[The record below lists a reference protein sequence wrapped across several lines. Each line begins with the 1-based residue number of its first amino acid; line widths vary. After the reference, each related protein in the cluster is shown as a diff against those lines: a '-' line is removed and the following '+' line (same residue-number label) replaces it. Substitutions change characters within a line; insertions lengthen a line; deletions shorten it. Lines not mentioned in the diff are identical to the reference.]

1 MCADFKNREQFT
13 WRFFQF
19 VNIVFPQADEI
30 QTDWKPQFLSTE
42 EFTHLMLEAVD
53 GFIIV
58 LGTDGHIMYT
68 SESLASLLG
77 YLPSSLH
84 NTTLYEMVA
93 DTDKIP
99 LYNTL
104 NTSPAL
110 STSEDHQVC
119 RALQTLTVLI
129 CRFLC
134 LDSITNPYQA

>member
-1 MCADFKNREQFT
+1 MKNIFKNFIINNNLV
-13 WRFFQF
+13 FQS
-19 VNIVFPQADEI
+19 DEI

-42 EFTHLMLEAVD
+42 EFTHLMLEAID
-53 GFIIV
+53 GFILV
-58 LGTDGHIMYT
+58 LGTDGHILYT

-104 NTSPAL
+104 NTSNNAE
-110 STSEDHQVC
+110 SGDQYQVQKYNNYDETRKQRPC
-119 RALQTLTVLI
+119 
-129 CRFLC
+129 
-134 LDSITNPYQA
+134 

>member
-1 MCADFKNREQFT
+1 
-13 WRFFQF
+13 
-19 VNIVFPQADEI
+19 
-30 QTDWKPQFLSTE
+30 
-42 EFTHLMLEAVD
+42 MLEAVD

-93 DTDKIP
+93 DSDKIP

-104 NTSPAL
+104 NTSPSL
-110 STSEDHQVC
+110 NTSEDHQVC
-119 RALQTLTVLI
+119 RVL
-129 CRFLC
+129 
-134 LDSITNPYQA
+134 

>member
-1 MCADFKNREQFT
+1 MEVISISLLNIDLLRIEAD
-13 WRFFQF
+13 
-19 VNIVFPQADEI
+19 DI

-77 YLPSSLH
+77 YLSSSLH
-84 NTTLYEMVA
+84 NSTLYELVA
-93 DTDKIP
+93 DGDKIP

-104 NTSPAL
+104 NISPSL
-110 STSEDHQVC
+110 GTSEDQQV
-119 RALQTLTVLI
+119 LQV
-129 CRFLC
+129 R
-134 LDSITNPYQA
+134 

>member
-1 MCADFKNREQFT
+1 MSKILFL
-13 WRFFQF
+13 
-19 VNIVFPQADEI
+19 QADEI

-42 EFTHLMLEAVD
+42 EFAHLMLEAVD

-68 SESLASLLG
+68 SDSLASLLG

-93 DTDKIP
+93 DSDKIP

-104 NTSPAL
+104 NTSPSL
-110 STSEDHQVC
+110 NTSEDHQVG
-119 RALQTLTVLI
+119 RVL
-129 CRFLC
+129 
-134 LDSITNPYQA
+134 

>member
-1 MCADFKNREQFT
+1 MVLGPGLLRIKILLTDFTEKSCS
-13 WRFFQF
+13 
-19 VNIVFPQADEI
+19 PQADEI

-93 DTDKIP
+93 DSDKIP

-110 STSEDHQVC
+110 NTSEDHQVC
-119 RALQTLTVLI
+119 
-129 CRFLC
+129 
-134 LDSITNPYQA
+134 